1 VEALLNFLPSAG
13 QPLRVRF
20 GATIALVA
28 VFYVFS
34 LAAGTTQGPYPYLM
48 IGPVVL
54 ASILFDRGSGF
65 LAAALGVG
73 AAASLMDWRVDVVG
87 VLAVLVLFA
96 ILALFLAAFC
106 EALRKVLE
114 RGAVAQQS
122 ETRFRATFENAA
134 VGIAHTAHDGRW
146 LRVNNAMSRIL
157 GWPAAELITKSF
169 QEITHPDDLAVEL
182 AQLEQL
188 RDGTIDSYSVD
199 KRYLRK
205 NGTIV
210 WTRRTVSC
218 VRSSDGSIDYLVSV
232 VEDISAVKRAEEQV
246 RLLMREASHR
256 AKNMLGLVQVIAR
269 QTAVGDPEGFI
280 RRFSERIQALAANQ
294 DLLGRDERRGADL
307 EDLVRVQLAHFA
319 DLLGSRIAV
328 HGRKIR
334 LNAAAA
340 QAIGL
345 AVHELATNA
354 GKYGALTTDAGRVD
368 ISWRSE
374 GDVFTIDWTERD
386 GPPVRPPKRR
396 GFGTAVIE
404 SMAKMSV
411 GGKVQFD
418 YAASGIVW
426 RLTCPAANALEIG
439 EKANAA
445 DREHALSATRCL
457 ARSIT
462 SDDRHS
468 RP

>member
-1 VEALLNFLPSAG
+1 VEVLLNFLPSAD
-13 QPLRVRF
+13 QPLVVRY

-28 VFYVFS
+28 VFYLFS

-65 LAAALGVG
+65 LAVALGLL

-87 VLAVLVLFA
+87 VIAVLILFLM
-96 ILALFLAAFC
+96 LALFLAVFC
-106 EALRKVLE
+106 DALRKVLE
-114 RGAVAQQS
+114 RGAAAHQS

-134 VGIAHTAHDGRW
+134 VGMAHTTHDGRW

-157 GWPAAELITKSF
+157 GWPADELITKSF
-169 QEITHPDDLAVEL
+169 QEITHPDDLAIEL
-182 AQLEQL
+182 AQLKQL
-188 RDGTIDSYSVD
+188 RDGDIDSYSVN

-205 NGTIV
+205 DGTIV

-218 VRSSDGSIDYLVSV
+218 VRSSDESIDYLVSV
-232 VEDISAVKRAEEQV
+232 VEDISVVKRAEEQV
-246 RLLMREASHR
+246 RLLMCEANHR

-269 QTAVGDPEGFI
+269 QTAAGGPEGFI
-280 RRFSERIQALAANQ
+280 GRFSERIRALAANQ
-294 DLLGRDERRGADL
+294 DLLGRDERRGTDL

-319 DLLGSRIAV
+319 DLLGSRITM
-328 HGRKIR
+328 HGRKLR
-334 LNAAAA
+334 LNAAAV

-345 AVHELATNA
+345 ALHELATNA

-368 ISWRSE
+368 ISWRFE

-386 GPPVRPPKRR
+386 GPPVRPPKRG
-396 GFGTAVIE
+396 GFGSTVIE
-404 SMAKMSV
+404 SMAKVSV
-411 GGKVQFD
+411 GGEVQFD

-426 RLTCPAANALEIG
+426 RLTCPAANALE
-439 EKANAA
+439 
-445 DREHALSATRCL
+445 SASKVMQL
-457 ARSIT
+457 VESM
-462 SDDRHS
+462 H
-468 RP
+468 